1 MTRVSMTQSHPQTC
15 RCGAMLTAL
24 SKFCP
29 SCGTPIAAGTSVT
42 LVAPATTPTLTRPAS
57 IIGAKTQV
65 TPPRSSS
72 IARIR
77 TALARTENLPAQEDL
92 IFAVDCSPSM
102 EEAFDGGQTKL
113 QAAQNAACQMVCVR
127 RKTAPND
134 RIGIVRFWENADV
147 VASLTPV
154 GMGGRDLLRAIQN
167 IEYGDGTDLAEGLT
181 EAGDLFDW
189 DSHDTQR
196 RIILLTDG
204 MGGNPV
210 PIADR
215 LKAKDVVIEVIGVA
229 AGRSA
234 HHLDEPLLRRVASTV
249 AGQLKYVFI
258 RDHATLLATFT
269 NIATRVAPP
278 ANRAH
283 LATF

>member
-1 MTRVSMTQSHPQTC
+1 MTRVSMTQAHPQTC
-15 RCGAMLTAL
+15 RCGTMLTAP

-29 SCGTPIAAGTSVT
+29 SCGTPVAAGTSVT
-42 LVAPATTPTLTRPAS
+42 LVAPAPTPTLTRPAS
-57 IIGAKTQV
+57 MVGARTQV

-77 TALARTENLPAQEDL
+77 TALARTENPSAQEDL

-102 EEAFDGGQTKL
+102 EEVFDGGQTKL

-147 VASLTPV
+147 VAPLTPV
-154 GMGGRDLLRAIQN
+154 GTGGRDLLRAIQN
-167 IEYGDGTDLAEGLT
+167 IEYADGTDLAAGLA

-189 DSHDTQR
+189 DAHGTLR
-196 RIILLTDG
+196 RIVLLTDG
-204 MGGNPV
+204 MGGDPG

-215 LKAKDVVIEVIGVA
+215 LKVKGVVIEVIGVA
-229 AGRSA
+229 AGRGSDQ
-234 HHLDEPLLRRVASTV
+234 LDEPLLRRVASTV
-249 AGQLKYVFI
+249 AGQLKYAFI

-278 ANRAH
+278 ANRAN
-283 LATF
+283 LAAF